1 MTVNPRGQ
9 IFAILGRTNLSR
21 PERLAVLSY
30 IATRK
35 VSSLNV
41 LNERELQHV
50 AGILWSWDASGHL
63 GAQIAEILS
72 ERAA

>member
-1 MTVNPRGQ
+1 MTDNPRGQ
-9 IFAILGRTNLSR
+9 IFAILGRTNVSR
-21 PERLAVLSY
+21 PERLAVVSY

-50 AGILWSWDASGHL
+50 ASTLFSWDAAGHL
-63 GAQIAEILS
+63 DSQIASILAV
-72 ERAA
+72 AA

>member
-1 MTVNPRGQ
+1 MKNNRGA
-9 IFAILGRTNLSR
+9 IFAILAAHSLSR
-21 PERLAVLSY
+21 PERLAVVSF

-41 LNERELQHV
+41 LNTRELEHV
-50 AGILWSWDASGHL
+50 AGTLFSWDAAGHL
-63 GAQIAEILS
+63 AERLSAILG

>member
-1 MTVNPRGQ
+1 MTDNPRGQ
-9 IFAILGRTNLSR
+9 IFAILGRTNVTR
-21 PERLAVLSY
+21 PERLAVVSF

-50 AGILWSWDASGHL
+50 AGTLFSWDAAGHL
-63 GAQIAEILS
+63 DSQLASIL
-72 ERAA
+72 AAAA